1 VVYPL
6 GVVVHKDE
14 RYIRS
19 AADAW
24 NGRISGVE
32 AALRKAYRRVASRCG
47 GVCSPGSP
55 DTTIPTVCSG

>member
-32 AALRKAYRRVASRCG
+32 AALHYEMPIAA
-47 GVCSPGSP
+47 
-55 DTTIPTVCSG
+55 